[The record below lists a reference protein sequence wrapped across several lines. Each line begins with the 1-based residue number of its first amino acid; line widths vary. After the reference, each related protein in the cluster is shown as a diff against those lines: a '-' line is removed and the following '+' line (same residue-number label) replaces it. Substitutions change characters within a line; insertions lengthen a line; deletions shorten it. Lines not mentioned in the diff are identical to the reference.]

1 MKNVQKQDYFI
12 FQSFILS
19 FLSDS
24 PFSRIEVVCPVPD
37 VLGKAQWMPLIGDEH
52 IAFRRVGRL
61 VVHPPLLLE
70 KNLC

>member
-37 VLGKAQWMPLIGDEH
+37 VLGKAQRMPLIGDEH
-52 IAFRRVGRL
+52 IAFRRVGRQL
-61 VVHPPLLLE
+61 Q
-70 KNLC
+70 CFRA